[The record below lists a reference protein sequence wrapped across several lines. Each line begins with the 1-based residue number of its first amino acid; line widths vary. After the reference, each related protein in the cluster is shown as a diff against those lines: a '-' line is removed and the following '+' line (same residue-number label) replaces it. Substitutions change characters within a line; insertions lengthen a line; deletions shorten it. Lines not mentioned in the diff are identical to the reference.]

1 MIGHRTTLFLCFN
14 VHITHKFDMPEQASA
29 KVGTRVARG
38 DIGYRWRSRND
49 SGSSRRRGVE
59 DGANTIKRKTLLVI
73 DDDVEWTDLLRIFFS
88 RKYNVCVSN
97 RADEAIEA
105 IRSELPSVII
115 LDLIMPSVDGFGLMH
130 RMNEMSL
137 GEVPTVLTTGWGNP
151 DVEQC
156 AAAVGCAAVLTK
168 PVSLV
173 ELDATVSSL
182 MSGSGVPG
190 KGKSLEPPEEQTV

>member
-1 MIGHRTTLFLCFN
+1 MENGAGTT
-14 VHITHKFDMPEQASA
+14 K
-29 KVGTRVARG
+29 K
-38 DIGYRWRSRND
+38 
-49 SGSSRRRGVE
+49 
-59 DGANTIKRKTLLVI
+59 KTLLVI
-73 DDDVEWTDLLRIFFS
+73 DDDVEWTDLLKIFFS
-88 RKYNVCVSN
+88 HKYNVCVSN
-97 RADEAIEA
+97 HAEEAIAA

-130 RMNEMSL
+130 RMNQVSL
-137 GEVPTVLTTGWGNP
+137 GEFPTILTTGWGNP

-182 MSGSGVPG
+182 MSGGGVP
-190 KGKSLEPPEEQTV
+190 KKEKIFESPKDQENA

>member
-1 MIGHRTTLFLCFN
+1 MEGG
-14 VHITHKFDMPEQASA
+14 AS
-29 KVGTRVARG
+29 
-38 DIGYRWRSRND
+38 
-49 SGSSRRRGVE
+49 
-59 DGANTIKRKTLLVI
+59 TIKRKTLLVI

-88 RKYNVCVSN
+88 HKYNVCVSN
-97 RADEAIEA
+97 HADEAIEV
-105 IRSELPSVII
+105 IRSEMPGVII

-130 RMNEMSL
+130 RMNELSL

-182 MSGSGVPG
+182 MGGGGVPR
-190 KGKSLEPPEEQTV
+190 KEKSFEPTEEQEKV

>member
-1 MIGHRTTLFLCFN
+1 MSVGVRHS
-14 VHITHKFDMPEQASA
+14 SA
-29 KVGTRVARG
+29 KGVRVKITRWH
-38 DIGYRWRSRND
+38 IGCASELATTSRD
-49 SGSSRRRGVE
+49 LLSEFVKEKKLE
-59 DGANTIKRKTLLVI
+59 DGVNKIKRTLLVV

-88 RKYNVCVSN
+88 HKYNVCVSN
-97 RADEAIEA
+97 HADDAIEFLRREMPGA
-105 IRSELPSVII
+105 II

-137 GEVPTVLTTGWGNP
+137 GVVPTVLTTGWGNP

-173 ELDATVSSL
+173 ELDATVSAL
-182 MSGSGVPG
+182 MDGHALPQ
-190 KGKSLEPPEEQTV
+190 KSTSFEPPDGRQPV